1 MSRDVQI
8 ITSPLLTCPHGFST
22 RTGGVS
28 TGIFES
34 LNLGS
39 GRGESLE
46 NIEKN
51 WVIFGRAVGLD
62 TSRFVCGP
70 QVHGGEVRIA
80 RREDAHSVRE
90 PAPWK
95 PGVDGYVTDIP
106 GLPLVIFTADCAPL
120 LLHDPVAGVVG
131 AAHCGWRGTAADMMA
146 SVVEKMALL
155 GARPENIRA
164 VIGPGIRQCCFQTGP
179 EVPEALGRMLG
190 GDTAGL
196 FRPDA
201 EPGKFRVDLPGAVAR
216 RLEQLGLAPEH
227 IGQTG
232 QCTMCHP
239 ELFWSHRSMGNA
251 RGSQANIIAL

>member
-1 MSRDVQI
+1 MNEVSVIR
-8 ITSPLLTCPHGFST
+8 SPLLTCPHGFST

-80 RREDAHSVRE
+80 RREDAHSVWQS
-90 PAPWK
+90 ATW

-120 LLHDPVAGVVG
+120 LLQDPEAGVIG
-131 AAHCGWRGTAADMMA
+131 AAHCGWRGTAADIMA
-146 SVVEKMALL
+146 SVVEKMTLL

-164 VIGPGIRQCCFQTGP
+164 VVGPGIRQCCFQTGP

-190 GDTAGL
+190 GDTEGL
-196 FRPDA
+196 FIPDG
-201 EPGKFRVDLPGAVAR
+201 EPGKYRVDLPGTVVR
-216 RLEQLGLAPEH
+216 RLMQLGLAPEYV
-227 IGQTG
+227 GQTG

-239 ELFWSHRSMGNA
+239 EQFWSHRSMGNA
-251 RGSQANIIAL
+251 RGSQANSIAL